1 MQGKGSLMTS
11 GPFFT
16 FCVEHALKEI
26 DTRYVDNPKLFLA
39 FRGAQG

>member
-1 MQGKGSLMTS
+1 MTS
-11 GPFFT
+11 SPFFT

-26 DTRYVDNPKLFLA
+26 DTRYADNPKLFLA

>member
-1 MQGKGSLMTS
+1 MTS

-26 DTRYVDNPKLFLA
+26 DTRYADNLKLFLA
-39 FRGAQG
+39 FLGAQG